1 MSPPVT
7 GIDHLI
13 VGVRDLD
20 AAQRAWARLGFTVTP
35 RGRHS
40 GWGTAN
46 RCIMLQEGY
55 VELLGIVDPTKFDN
69 GLAAFL
75 KRQEGLLG
83 IALGTGDAEATHAAW
98 RRAGLTPREPAALGR
113 LLELPEGDV
122 ELKFRNTMLERQEL
136 AGVGL
141 FASQHLTPG
150 LLRRPGWTDHPNGAL
165 ALVSCTV
172 VAADPAAVAAAMGK
186 VFGSSALTRTDRVT
200 AVQTGSAVLLVADA
214 ADAGQLHPGFDIEEP
229 GAVPLLQV
237 MAVMVEDPDRTAD
250 LLKRQGVA
258 HRRDASG
265 AVLVQPEDATGVR
278 LELVPA

>member
-20 AAQRAWARLGFTVTP
+20 AARRSWNRLGFTVTP
-35 RGRHS
+35 RGRHR

-46 RCIMLQEGY
+46 HCLMLQEGY
-55 VELLGIVDPTKFDN
+55 VELLGIVDPTGFDN
-69 GLAAFL
+69 GLGAFL
-75 KRQEGLLG
+75 KEREGLLG
-83 IALGTGDAEATHAAW
+83 VALGTADADATHAAW
-98 RRAGLTPREPAALGR
+98 RRAGLAAGEPAALGR
-113 LLELPEGDV
+113 LLELPDGDV
-122 ELKFRNTMLERQEL
+122 ELRFRNTMLERRDL
-136 AGVGL
+136 AGVGM
-141 FASQHLTPG
+141 FASQHLTPE
-150 LLRRPGWTDHPNGAL
+150 LLRRPAWTAHPNGAL

-172 VAADPAAVAAAMGK
+172 VARDPAEVAAAMGK
-186 VFGSSALTRTDRVT
+186 VFGTSALTRTDALT
-200 AVQTGSAVLLVADA
+200 AVQTGSAVLLVAGA
-214 ADAGQLHPGFDIEEP
+214 ADAAQLHPGFDIEEP
-229 GAVPLLQV
+229 GEAPLLEV
-237 MAVMVEDPDRTAD
+237 MAVMVDDPDRAAA